1 MTIRPATYLRDS
13 PGIQSLTRILL
24 GVHQGPPMN
33 RARRGV
39 IGLLALVLVAGCTA
53 KSKEPTVTFEE
64 AQQRVVAL
72 VDDTLSAALPT
83 LPLSQPARVEH
94 QPCDD
99 APGAP
104 SQDVYLHFE
113 RNFPID
119 GPPADRLVADTE
131 RAWRERAMRSSLTT
145 SSGTSRP
152 AMPPWMAT
160 ACRWSSTAPPSKPT
174 LASAALRPATLL
186 NVTIQGGRSGRR

>member
-1 MTIRPATYLRDS
+1 MSRVP
-13 PGIQSLTRILL
+13 
-24 GVHQGPPMN
+24 
-33 RARRGV
+33 RGA
-39 IGLLALVLVAGCTA
+39 IGLLALALVGSCTA
-53 KSKEPTVTFEE
+53 KSKEPTVNFEE

-99 APGAP
+99 ALGAP

-119 GPPADRLVADTE
+119 GPQADRLVADTE
-131 RAWRERAMRSSLTT
+131 RVWRERGYAVEPDDVQQDVSIRDTKVDGYSMSLVVNRTTKKAHLGASSPCVRPP
-145 SSGTSRP
+145 SGT
-152 AMPPWMAT
+152 
-160 ACRWSSTAPPSKPT
+160 
-174 LASAALRPATLL
+174 
-186 NVTIQGGRSGRR
+186 

>member
-1 MTIRPATYLRDS
+1 MSRVP
-13 PGIQSLTRILL
+13 
-24 GVHQGPPMN
+24 
-33 RARRGV
+33 RGA
-39 IGLLALVLVAGCTA
+39 IGLLALALVGSCTA

-83 LPLSQPARVEH
+83 LPLGQPARVEH

-99 APGAP
+99 ALGAP

-119 GPPADRLVADTE
+119 GPQADRLVADTE
-131 RAWRERAMRSSLTT
+131 RVWRERGYVVEPDDVQQDVSIRYTKVDGYSMSLVVNRTTKKAHLGVSSPCVQPP
-145 SSGTSRP
+145 SGT
-152 AMPPWMAT
+152 
-160 ACRWSSTAPPSKPT
+160 
-174 LASAALRPATLL
+174 
-186 NVTIQGGRSGRR
+186 